1 VAVKW
6 VVSPFATEVVS
17 GLTAIEASTLTVK
30 IALLELTPFAE
41 ALTIVL
47 PWARVD
53 ATPLASMVATTVLDE
68 AQLTKAVTSLEVPS
82 E

>member
-1 VAVKW
+1 
-6 VVSPFATEVVS
+6 VSPFATELLA

-30 IALLELTPFAE
+30 IALFELTPFAE